1 MVSNS
6 MINAAL
12 TARKTEKALVSAASA
27 SDLMLEVFNISMSE
41 SVPAPLYAERPKL
54 PLSEHIKDLMVPRAR
69 PKYGRLHS
77 PKVKSRGCD
86 STGDSGSPGNS
97 RPGTSNNSKRSC
109 AQGAVRNFLKERAEH
124 ATSGKS
130 VSKGKRAVQMKE
142 EQPEEIESPGEAR
155 RSTSFKNVAKAA
167 STFGTR
173 NSKLLKRGSVID
185 RSMPPETESTRIS
198 TILDESVTT
207 GGEVLDGEDT
217 IKLNRR
223 RQTTH
228 VSSEA
233 HKKASKLLEMNS
245 IEEGSRRQSSNTRDH
260 EFEFKPKGTLD
271 ERLKRLDQKRNER
284 AQQERSKLRAENKKR
299 RFEELPDSE
308 RQALTDAFNKFDK
321 DKSGYLDHAECVT
334 CLREFGLNGTTTE
347 EKRTVL
353 SVCVEASV
361 SDDDDPN
368 PVPTVQRPCDVQIDL
383 LDLALTVVPLV
394 RQALTELRS
403 NDLLKEFFRFDED
416 GSGKLNQKEIKEIA
430 RGMGLDPRSVELQDA
445 KDEIV
450 EIEFETFQEKIIRAR
465 EQQERTCRQK
475 ERHIQN
481 IASLSEPAFKRF
493 RKDLVPLYDVFVRYD
508 KDKSGS
514 LSKLELFFMLQES
527 GLAPRSLQEKEDM
540 RVIFNDFESSD
551 SSSMASEEINLN
563 DFLEIVWEIRRYR
576 QDKIR
581 EKQWERFV
589 KYDKDR
595 SGALSIAEVSKVL
608 ADLHLTPANRVEQE
622 QISNLIATV
631 DEDGSGYI
639 DFAEFQEL
647 SQRIDEKLRS
657 FRYEEEIEFAMCLG
671 FTEPAMR
678 DLRQVFTNLDA
689 DASQKLDAD
698 EVRIGLAMM
707 NKHVSHK
714 VFEET
719 FRALDEDSSGEL
731 DFLEFLRFMKMIVD
745 QQGPMANQD
754 EQQKLALR
762 PKDLEKRILRR
773 VLEYFRLAKHYVRS
787 LSHNELIRLFCEYMC
802 VKPEAN
808 LHTVLEVK
816 TVGELYVLAQE
827 RDLAM
832 QAETTS

>member
-1 MVSNS
+1 MSRLTLLYRFALAPPGAISPKHFLGALFVLGVAVFVGFNLGSRS
-6 MINAAL
+6 LKGDKIEKEGADYGSHANALKEAQKEIQRLSKELVLARNKIASL
-12 TARKTEKALVSAASA
+12 TQKAMPIWKRTA
-27 SDLMLEVFNISMSE
+27 
-41 SVPAPLYAERPKL
+41 
-54 PLSEHIKDLMVPRAR
+54 LMVTSLTKRLKN
-69 PKYGRLHS
+69 PKSSLVDRKGRSDQSNFKQGSS
-77 PKVKSRGCD
+77 PKPK
-86 STGDSGSPGNS
+86 TNGDEIQP
-97 RPGTSNNSKRSC
+97 
-109 AQGAVRNFLKERAEH
+109 ALHALLKENP
-124 ATSGKS
+124 
-130 VSKGKRAVQMKE
+130 VMKDN
-142 EQPEEIESPGEAR
+142 PI
-155 RSTSFKNVAKAA
+155 
-167 STFGTR
+167 
-173 NSKLLKRGSVID
+173 L
-185 RSMPPETESTRIS
+185 
-198 TILDESVTT
+198 TI
-207 GGEVLDGEDT
+207 
-217 IKLNRR
+217 
-223 RQTTH
+223 
-228 VSSEA
+228 A
-233 HKKASKLLEMNS
+233 S
-245 IEEGSRRQSSNTRDH
+245 IEEARLT
-260 EFEFKPKGTLD
+260 FD
-271 ERLKRLDQKRNER
+271 E
-284 AQQERSKLRAENKKR
+284 
-299 RFEELPDSE
+299 
-308 RQALTDAFNKFDK
+308 FDK